1 MDVALA
7 CRALRSRKRLSLRYN
22 GFVRVVEVHAAGQ
35 TSEGR
40 PAMLVWQV
48 RGGSNSGR
56 PTGWRL
62 LRIAE
67 VTGETMLEETSQA
80 PRPSYHGACKILAV
94 IVCKL

>member
-1 MDVALA
+1 
-7 CRALRSRKRLSLRYN
+7 
-22 GFVRVVEVHAAGQ
+22 
-35 TSEGR
+35 
-40 PAMLVWQV
+40 
-48 RGGSNSGR
+48 
-56 PTGWRL
+56 L